1 MLLVATI
8 LILVGLFFITRRGLP
23 HDKIRSL
30 TQKSAAM
37 AIQAQQDT
45 APVQAIVH
53 ATYANA
59 YLEVLRSLASEREIQ
74 QASGVN
80 IKVFEEHVNNV
91 QHSVTQKVLEKV
103 PDLAGTVDLYL
114 HSISIPG
121 IDWAKNSRGRTGS

>member
-1 MLLVATI
+1 MMLIFIAAII
-8 LILVGLFFITRRGLP
+8 LMGVFFITKRGIP
-23 HDKIRSL
+23 HDKINKL
-30 TQKSAAM
+30 VQKSAGFAV
-37 AIQAQQDT
+37 QSQQDT

-53 ATYANA
+53 ATYASA

-91 QHSVTQKVLEKV
+91 QHSVTQKILEKV

-114 HSISIPG
+114 HSISNPG
-121 IDWAKNSRGRTGS
+121 IDWAKNSRGR

>member
-1 MLLVATI
+1 MLLIATI
-8 LILVGLFFITRRGLP
+8 LILVGLFFISRKCLP

-30 TQKSAAM
+30 TQRSAAL
-37 AIQAQQDT
+37 AVQAQQDT

-53 ATYANA
+53 ATYASA
-59 YLEVLRSLASEREIQ
+59 YLDVLKSLASEREIQ

-80 IKVFEEHVNNV
+80 IKVFEEHINNV

-114 HSISIPG
+114 HSISNPG
-121 IDWAKNSRGRTGS
+121 IDWAKKSRGR